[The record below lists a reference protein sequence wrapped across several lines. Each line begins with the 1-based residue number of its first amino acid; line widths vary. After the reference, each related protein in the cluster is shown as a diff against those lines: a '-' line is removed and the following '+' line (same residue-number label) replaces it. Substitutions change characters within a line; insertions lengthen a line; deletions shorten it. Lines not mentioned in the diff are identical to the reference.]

1 MRAKTNHTKHHLF
14 ETNSE
19 MFLRAGVLVTA
30 WPAVMGC
37 DASGVVTA
45 TGPGCKRL
53 KVGDRV
59 SGCTRVG
66 QNGYMTYQDAFLMD
80 EDLAFKIDG
89 GALGFE
95 AAATVGVG
103 IMVG

>member
-1 MRAKTNHTKHHLF
+1 
-14 ETNSE
+14 

-30 WPAVMGC
+30 WPAVLGS

-45 TGPGCKRL
+45 AGPGCKRL

-59 SGCTRVG
+59 CGCTRVG
-66 QNGYMTYQDAFLMD
+66 YNEYMTYQDAFLMD
-80 EDLAFKIDG
+80 EDLTFKIDG
-89 GALGFE
+89 EAVGFE